1 MALGYGLGMA
11 SDPVVLLDS
20 VERPLARLR
29 MVIDQAERELRSLKK
44 AYVDATH
51 QFDESRWTDAA
62 RSELAVL
69 SRQELRVAFLL
80 GQGRDNRMI
89 AAELHISVHTVKSH
103 VRSVLRKRGLHSR
116 WQVGAGGPP

>member
-1 MALGYGLGMA
+1 MSLGYGLGMA
-11 SDPVVLLDS
+11 SDPVMLLDS

-29 MVIDQAERELRSLKK
+29 VVLDQAERELRSLKK
-44 AYVDATH
+44 AYVDATQH
-51 QFDESRWTDAA
+51 YDESRRTDAA
-62 RSELAVL
+62 RSELAGL

-80 GQGRDNRMI
+80 GHGRGNREI

-116 WQVGAGGPP
+116 WQVVDDGPH